1 MESVI
6 GAYFDKIEQALGSDE
21 LDLAENLAIELDR
34 EVRSA
39 VEAGAIDASHMEG
52 VLERFG
58 CVIKQLQVAK
68 KVKLAEI
75 SKLSKGSVGIK
86 AYKGV

>member
-6 GAYFDKIEQALGSDE
+6 AAYFDKIEQALGSDE

-34 EVRSA
+34 EVRAA
-39 VEAGAIDASHMEG
+39 VEAGALDVSQMEG

-68 KVKLAEI
+68 KGKLAEI